1 MSLLSIVGERSVGQG
16 SDLRAEVVAVGRS
29 WSSAQHRLV
38 VLLARLDRGGEWAL
52 DGAAT
57 CAHWVAGALD
67 VEVSTAREWLRVG
80 HALEDLARIDA
91 SFSEG
96 RISYSKVRQLTRVAT
111 VDNEAAL
118 LEIAERTPAGR
129 LGAAIARWLGARE
142 DPAETERRQHAA
154 RSLSWRTD
162 PDGMVVAM
170 LRLPPLAAAVLMAAV
185 DAWVL
190 RNRPAATPVTGSGP
204 DASADASLPR
214 SVVGWPSVA
223 QQRADGLVALVEGE
237 GASVQTEVILH
248 VRGDGCTLDDGTP
261 VAGSLVERIASGA
274 FLRVLIHDA
283 QRRPI
288 NASGRQRH
296 PSERQKRVVHERDKG
311 CVDCG
316 ATSLLEYDHEPD
328 YSISGHTIIEELRER
343 CWGCHRARHQRQE
356 GQP

>member
-1 MSLLSIVGERSVGQG
+1 
-16 SDLRAEVVAVGRS
+16 
-29 WSSAQHRLV
+29 
-38 VLLARLDRGGEWAL
+38 
-52 DGAAT
+52 
-57 CAHWVAGALD
+57 LD

-80 HALEDLARIDA
+80 HALQGLARIDV
-91 SFSEG
+91 SFAEG

-111 VDNEAAL
+111 AENEVAL

-129 LGAAIARWLGARE
+129 LGGEIARWLGARE
-142 DPAETERRQHAA
+142 DPSETERRQHAA
-154 RSLSWRTD
+154 RGLSWRTE
-162 PDGMVVAM
+162 PDGMVVAV

-190 RNRPAATPVTGSGP
+190 RNRPAATPVTGSGL
-204 DASADASLPR
+204 DASADASMSR
-214 SVVGWPSVA
+214 CVVGWSSVA

-237 GASVQTEVILH
+237 GASVQSEVILH
-248 VRGDGCTLDDGTP
+248 VRGDGCSLDDGTP

-296 PSERQKRVVHERDKG
+296 PTDRQKRVVHERDRG

-328 YSISGHTIIEELRER
+328 YAISGHTIIEELHER
-343 CWGCHRARHQRQE
+343 CWPCHRARHQHQE
-356 GQP
+356 DQP